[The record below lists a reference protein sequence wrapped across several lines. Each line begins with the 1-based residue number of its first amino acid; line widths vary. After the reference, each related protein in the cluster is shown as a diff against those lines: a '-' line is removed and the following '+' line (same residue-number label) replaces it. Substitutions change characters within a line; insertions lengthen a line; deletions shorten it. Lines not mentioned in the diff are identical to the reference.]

1 MLILTRKVGEAIAID
16 ERITVRVLEV
26 KGGQVKLGVEAPAQV
41 TVHREEVLAKI
52 AEVNRQAAAQEA
64 TDLDR
69 VARLMAADNGSK
81 GSEAVTRR

>member
-16 ERITVRVLEV
+16 ERIMVRVLEV

-41 TVHREEVLAKI
+41 AVHREEVLAKI
-52 AEVNRQAAAQEA
+52 AEVNRQAAAQES

-69 VARLMAADNGSK
+69 AARLMAAETGDK
-81 GSEAVTRR
+81 GSSAVTSR

>member
-69 VARLMAADNGSK
+69 VARLMAAEKGSK
-81 GSEAVTRR
+81 GSETVTRR

>member
-69 VARLMAADNGSK
+69 VARLMAADKGSK